1 MAVQAGGFLQNMQEA
16 AQAANN
22 QTGYGVRPP
31 SAAPPMPQN
40 PQFPGQG
47 FNAAPPPMNGQ
58 PNNNAQPI
66 NIAIGQIL
74 AQTLQNLSQQPGAME
89 QVGAAGGAAMAE
101 MVSAF
106 ARSLAGSSSVM
117 ARQLAE
123 QVPNNVP
130 CYFVGVQEGE
140 YFPSPQLICSQRG
153 R

>member
-1 MAVQAGGFLQNMQEA
+1 
-16 AQAANN
+16 
-22 QTGYGVRPP
+22 
-31 SAAPPMPQN
+31 
-40 PQFPGQG
+40 
-47 FNAAPPPMNGQ
+47 MNGQ

-123 QVPNNVP
+123 QVHHSRAMR
-130 CYFVGVQEGE
+130 CRWGAG
-140 YFPSPQLICSQRG
+140 G
-153 R
+153 RVLSSAAAYM